1 MDIKDIL
8 WDMFERGIISLY
20 EYISTVESA
29 DLDEP
34 LPELNRIK

>member
-20 EYISTVESA
+20 EYINAVESV

-34 LPELNRIK
+34 LPELI

>member
-1 MDIKDIL
+1 
-8 WDMFERGIISLY
+8 MFERGIISLY
-20 EYISTVESA
+20 EYINAVESA

>member
-20 EYISTVESA
+20 EYINTVESV

-34 LPELNRIK
+34 LPELI